1 MKINSVCVY
10 CASSSKLDQKYFDA
24 AIALGQELA
33 KNDVKLVYG
42 GGNRGLMG
50 VLADEVL
57 KQGGHVTGVIPQ
69 FMHEE
74 GWSHDSLSELSLVGT
89 MHERKFKMSASVDAA
104 IALPGGCGTLEEL
117 LEVITWKQLGLFT
130 RPIIIV
136 NTDGYYDPLLQLF
149 NNAIA
154 ENFMG
159 DQHLQMWTVVASP
172 EEVLPA
178 IGNSLKWMDN
188 PRSIAA
194 L

>member
-10 CASSSKLDQKYFDA
+10 CASSSKLDQKYYDA
-24 AIALGQELA
+24 AKLLGRELA
-33 KNDVKLVYG
+33 KNEVKLVYG

-57 KQGGHVTGVIPQ
+57 KHGGHVTGVIPQ

-159 DQHLQMWTVVASP
+159 DQHLQMWTVVALP

-178 IGNSLKWMDN
+178 IENSMKWMDN

-194 L
+194 I